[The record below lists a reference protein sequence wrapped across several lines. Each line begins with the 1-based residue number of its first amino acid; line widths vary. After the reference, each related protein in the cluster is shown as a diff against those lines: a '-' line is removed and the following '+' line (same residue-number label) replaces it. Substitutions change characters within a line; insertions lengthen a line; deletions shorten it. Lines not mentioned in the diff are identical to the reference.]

1 MTLFVLSSTVEGA
14 KNNTS
19 KPENGKQKTIE
30 ELIKEI
36 ELLSPEIKVPDE
48 PGDRQNLLAPPLPS
62 QIIPPDPAAPAGTLD
77 QQVDWIT
84 FSLQQMDKQLT
95 ALMNQQFVRQ
105 PLELNAL
112 TNVIAEQ
119 GMLQRQEL
127 MRIRDQI
134 NALKAAHQG

>member
-1 MTLFVLSSTVEGA
+1 MAYNRMIFVTLFVLSSCVDGA
-14 KNNTS
+14 KNNKS

-36 ELLSPEIKVPDE
+36 ELLSPEIKVPGE

-95 ALMNQQFVRQ
+95 ALMNQH
-105 PLELNAL
+105 L
-112 TNVIAEQ
+112 TPTVVGQ
-119 GMLQRQEL
+119 TV
-127 MRIRDQI
+127 
-134 NALKAAHQG
+134 